1 MAFRVLQQF
10 VIHQTRTGVKL
21 SEKETDVD
29 APILGVYWP
38 GYTYRHTTI
47 NKPAAD
53 EAIEK
58 GWATLEG

>member
-1 MAFRVLQQF
+1 MAFRVTQKF
-10 VIHQTRTGVKL
+10 VIHQLRDGVKL
-21 SEKETDVD
+21 SEKETDSD
-29 APILGVYWP
+29 APILGVYFP
-38 GYTYRHTTI
+38 GLVYRHTSI